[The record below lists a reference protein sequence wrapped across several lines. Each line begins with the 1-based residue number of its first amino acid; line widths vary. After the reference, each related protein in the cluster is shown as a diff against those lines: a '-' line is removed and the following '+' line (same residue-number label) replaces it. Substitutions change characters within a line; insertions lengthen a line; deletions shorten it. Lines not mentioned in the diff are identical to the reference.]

1 MPKPVEFHYW
11 TYDTRTEVET
21 EHVVDIPTVNT
32 VCPTCDG
39 EGQHSQHLGVLDMEE
54 WEPEELDLYRQGA
67 YDTIC
72 NECKGKRVVVTMDH
86 AWLDAHPD
94 IRREVEESERCKA
107 EMRYTE
113 RMERM
118 MGA

>member
-1 MPKPVEFHYW
+1 MPKPILFTYW
-11 TYDTRTEVET
+11 THDRNTDTEEQHTVE
-21 EHVVDIPTVNT
+21 IPTVNT
-32 VCPTCDG
+32 VCTTCNG
-39 EGQHSQHLGVLDMEE
+39 EGKHSQHLGVLNMDE

-67 YDTIC
+67 YDIIC
-72 NECKGKRVVVTMDH
+72 EECKGKRVVATMDH
-86 AWLDAHPD
+86 MWLDSNPL
-94 IRREVEESERCKA
+94 IKREVEESERSMA